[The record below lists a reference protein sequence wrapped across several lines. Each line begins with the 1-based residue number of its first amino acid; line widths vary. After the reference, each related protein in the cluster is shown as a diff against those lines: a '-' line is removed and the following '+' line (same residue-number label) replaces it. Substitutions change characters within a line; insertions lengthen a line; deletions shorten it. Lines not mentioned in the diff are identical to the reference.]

1 MKESKSNL
9 QKGIL
14 IFSTLLFT
22 GFLLLP
28 MLMLLIKSLMD
39 ENGFT
44 LSFYAELLS
53 AGGIGEAMKNSLLIS
68 AGSAALTTVLAF
80 ISAYA
85 INYTNISEK
94 WKRMF
99 SGLIMLPMLLPTIT
113 YGFALIYSFGKR
125 GLVTCILDTQLL
137 DIYGTGGLVLGYVL
151 YTLPI
156 SFMLLNN
163 SMRYIDKKFMV
174 VSRLLGDDTCKTFCV
189 TVLRPLVGTLA
200 TAFIQSFTLSFT
212 DYGIPAALAGNINLV
227 STKLYNAMLGSL
239 PNFNSGSAISM
250 IMLLPS
256 IASILLIGWLSQYNI
271 RYNKISKIELKK
283 NKLRDSVFAVLTAVQ
298 SLFILVV
305 FLIIFLVPFVEQW
318 PYSMRFSAAH
328 ALKVFS
334 DADLMQ
340 VYQNSVLVALLSAL
354 FGTALVYGTAL
365 LSARVGVYQKWGRRA
380 DEISLI
386 TNTIPGM
393 VLGVGYLMTFRGTPL
408 QNSFPILILCNMVH
422 FYSSPY
428 LMMKGS
434 LEKLNASWE
443 TTARLMGDSWAKTVV
458 RIITPNVW
466 KTLLEVFSYF
476 FVNAMVTVSA
486 VIFLTGTRTMLITAK
501 IKELQHFTKFNEIF
515 VLSILILLT
524 NLLVKGLVKM
534 LEDIG
539 NRKNPLHKAIK

>member
-1 MKESKSNL
+1 MEKFEFKELKGSIIIGIIALCFVLIPLGGLTFELLKFSDYFAKSCHLEYN
-9 QKGIL
+9 IL
-14 IFSTLLFT
+14 ITMMIIGIKDSI
-22 GFLLLP
+22 FLIFR
-28 MLMLLIKSLMD
+28 LLIKLFSPQILVID
-39 ENGFT
+39 SQN
-44 LSFYAELLS
+44 FYSSEL
-53 AGGIGEAMKNSLLIS
+53 KN
-68 AGSAALTTVLAF
+68 F
-80 ISAYA
+80 IEW
-85 INYTNISEK
+85 EK
-94 WKRMF
+94 FK
-99 SGLIMLPMLLPTIT
+99 S
-113 YGFALIYSFGKR
+113 
-125 GLVTCILDTQLL
+125 
-137 DIYGTGGLVLGYVL
+137 
-151 YTLPI
+151 
-156 SFMLLNN
+156 
-163 SMRYIDKKFMV
+163 
-174 VSRLLGDDTCKTFCV
+174 KTFFV

-239 PNFNSGSAISM
+239 PNFDSGSAISM
-250 IMLLPS
+250 LMLLPS
-256 IASILLIGWLSQYNI
+256 IASILLIGWLSKYNI

-283 NKLRDSVFAVLTAVQ
+283 NKLRDGVFAVLTAVQ
-298 SLFILVV
+298 SLFILSV
-305 FLIIFLVPFVEQW
+305 FLVIFLVPFVEQW

-334 DADLMQ
+334 DAALMQ
-340 VYQNSVLVALLSAL
+340 VYQNSILVALLSAL

-476 FVNAMVTVSA
+476 FV
-486 VIFLTGTRTMLITAK
+486 
-501 IKELQHFTKFNEIF
+501 KFN
-515 VLSILILLT
+515 S
-524 NLLVKGLVKM
+524 
-534 LEDIG
+534 
-539 NRKNPLHKAIK
+539 